1 VTINAAGGTA
11 PYSYS
16 ASTSPNSNGAVSAFI
31 NEIHYDNSGADQGEA
46 IEIAGTAGLDLD
58 GWSICLYN
66 GNGGSLY
73 NTRNLSG
80 VISNSTNGFGF
91 VTESISGIQNGS
103 PDGIA
108 LVDDQGSVVQFLSYE
123 GSFTATNG
131 PAAGLTSTSI
141 GVSESSSTSIG
152 FSLQLQG
159 NGSSYADFTWAI
171 PQANT
176 FGSVN
181 TGQNFGG
188 ASIPLSSNVISNVP
202 AGTYSYTVTDANG
215 CTATTSITVSEPSLL
230 TSNST
235 SGAILCFGGTT
246 TVNVTAN
253 GGTAPYTGTGAF
265 TVTAGTYSYT
275 VTDANGCTATTSITI
290 NQPTQVIANAG
301 SDQIVYYGYAPLAC
315 ATLSASAF
323 GGTGAISYQWFDD
336 NGNSVASTA
345 TVNVC
350 PSTTT
355 TYQIVATD
363 GNGCTATD
371 QVTVCVVDVVCY
383 AGNSNNAKV
392 EMCHIPPG
400 NPGNAHT
407 ICVNANAVPAHL
419 ANGST
424 LGSCAETGACIAA
437 RIFQN
442 SDNTAEE
449 TPEKEYIFKLFPNPT
464 SGSLNIQ
471 FSQIINKD
479 FQIELIDLLGRVIHT
494 ELPLG
499 DQTISLDISHL
510 SSGSYL
516 IRVID
521 QQGNYNTQQ
530 FIKK

>member
-1 VTINAAGGTA
+1 M
-11 PYSYS
+11 
-16 ASTSPNSNGAVSAFI
+16 
-31 NEIHYDNSGADQGEA
+31 
-46 IEIAGTAGLDLD
+46 
-58 GWSICLYN
+58 
-66 GNGGSLY
+66 
-73 NTRNLSG
+73 
-80 VISNSTNGFGF
+80 
-91 VTESISGIQNGS
+91 
-103 PDGIA
+103 
-108 LVDDQGSVVQFLSYE
+108 
-123 GSFTATNG
+123 
-131 PAAGLTSTSI
+131 
-141 GVSESSSTSIG
+141 
-152 FSLQLQG
+152 
-159 NGSSYADFTWAI
+159 
-171 PQANT
+171 
-176 FGSVN
+176 
-181 TGQNFGG
+181 
-188 ASIPLSSNVISNVP
+188 
-202 AGTYSYTVTDANG
+202 
-215 CTATTSITVSEPSLL
+215 
-230 TSNST
+230 
-235 SGAILCFGGTT
+235 
-246 TVNVTAN
+246 
-253 GGTAPYTGTGAF
+253 
-265 TVTAGTYSYT
+265 
-275 VTDANGCTATTSITI
+275 
-290 NQPTQVIANAG
+290 
-301 SDQIVYYGYAPLAC
+301 AC

-494 ELPLG
+494 ELPLD

-521 QQGNYNTQQ
+521 QQGNFNTQQ